1 MSKQPF
7 FGCVVALF
15 IANFF
20 AGFIFADFNDPTIFA
35 ALTFAFLTRNLMTAK
50 INDREN

>member
-7 FGCVVALF
+7 FGVVALF

-35 ALTFAFLTRNLMTAK
+35 ALTFAFFNAEF
-50 INDREN
+50 NDREN